1 MQRSLPESLPCITTI
16 ILKLKGNPKSP
27 LTKGK
32 RDNKGNRQM
41 AKGVTFTL
49 AFSMRAFSLPR
60 SLSPFAFSLPRLS
73 AYAANMGV

>member
-49 AFSMRAFSLPR
+49 AFRRSPLAFRDSLRMPQIW
-60 SLSPFAFSLPRLS
+60 AFNPT
-73 AYAANMGV
+73 